1 MEELIKELQKNAQN
15 IDGTDMVELATA
27 IRAVQTATTIQT
39 VDSLE
44 KVLADLQQIYTDG
57 ILKDTEE

>member
-1 MEELIKELQKNAQN
+1 MEELIQQLKANAQN
-15 IDGTDMVELATA
+15 VDGTDMVELSTA
-27 IRAVQTATTIQT
+27 IQAVQTATTIQT

>member
-1 MEELIKELQKNAQN
+1 MEELIKELQTNAQN
-15 IDGTDMVELATA
+15 INGTDMIELATA